1 MSAVLDNIVPFTL
14 PKKPRIKEKEPA
26 PDQRKICVMP
36 IRALTDRRLSDA
48 AVRVLGILCSY
59 ANRAGLTWVSQ
70 VKLAKDMG
78 VTKQAISKQIVKL
91 KAAGYVEVVKKGF
104 KGERTDTVRVVF
116 DESIDVETALAVTSR
131 HEDNRPPAIKEEQM
145 KKEQDMSVNPEGLKR
160 IQDMIK
166 GAIKPVTPPAKEY
179 QMPKGDTIA
188 VAKMKAEIA
197 AKKASKKRHTDN
209 PEVVNQEPSID
220 NPRVDSNDNP
230 EVDQNTK
237 RTPISKSL
245 RDIYLKDIELGL
257 IKVLSNQLSED
268 EQEATLQQ
276 LQARCQAEGVP
287 MPAGVNL
294 IEALLVLHAD
304 SL

>member
-1 MSAVLDNIVPFTL
+1 
-14 PKKPRIKEKEPA
+14 
-26 PDQRKICVMP
+26 MP

-131 HEDNRPPAIKEEQM
+131 HEDN
-145 KKEQDMSVNPEGLKR
+145 V
-160 IQDMIK
+160 
-166 GAIKPVTPPAKEY
+166 KPVTPPAKEY
-179 QMPKGDTIA
+179 QMPKGDTVT

-209 PEVVNQEPSID
+209 PEVVNQKPSID
-220 NPRVDSNDNP
+220 NPKVDSNDNP

-257 IKVLSNQLSED
+257 IKVLSNQLSEN